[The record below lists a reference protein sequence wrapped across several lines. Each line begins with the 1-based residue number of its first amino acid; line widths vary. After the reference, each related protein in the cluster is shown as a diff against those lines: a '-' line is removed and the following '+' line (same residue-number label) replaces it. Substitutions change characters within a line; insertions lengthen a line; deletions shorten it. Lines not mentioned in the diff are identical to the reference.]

1 MAVPDKP
8 EGQITADPA
17 DGMETRKSDFDVV
30 DSPFPPA
37 ESINAQELRF
47 NPHLAEPVG
56 PPATTKEV
64 WAYYTYYA
72 GNNGIG
78 AFQ

>member
-1 MAVPDKP
+1 MAAP
-8 EGQITADPA
+8 EKTGGQITTNAD
-17 DGMETRKSDFDVV
+17 DIELRKSDFAVA
-30 DSPFPPA
+30 DSSSPPA

-56 PPATTKEV
+56 PPATKKEV